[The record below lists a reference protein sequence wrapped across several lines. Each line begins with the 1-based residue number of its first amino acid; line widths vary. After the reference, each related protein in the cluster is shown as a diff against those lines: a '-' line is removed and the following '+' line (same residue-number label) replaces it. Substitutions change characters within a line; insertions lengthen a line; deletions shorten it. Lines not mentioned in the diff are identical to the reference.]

1 MSAESI
7 PLNALP
13 PLALEHFMEQ
23 SGFSRTTCW
32 RIRKNGWLKFI
43 VIAGKPFVTRA
54 AIAEFNE
61 RAERGEFAGVVLPAA
76 TAEKK

>member
-1 MSAESI
+1 METDKI
-7 PLNALP
+7 PLTALP
-13 PLALEHFMEQ
+13 PLALDHFISQ

-32 RIRKNGWLKFI
+32 RIRKKGWLKTF
-43 VIAGKPFVTRA
+43 VCAGKPFVTRA